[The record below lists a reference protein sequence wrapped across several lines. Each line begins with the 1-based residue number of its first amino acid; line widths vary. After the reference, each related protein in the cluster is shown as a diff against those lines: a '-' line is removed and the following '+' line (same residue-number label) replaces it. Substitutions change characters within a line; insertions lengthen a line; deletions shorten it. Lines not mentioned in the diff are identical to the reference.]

1 MNNGN
6 CGIVGYNIY
15 LPPEK
20 ISAHE
25 LSEIWDI
32 PESVIRD
39 KIGIHEKVVGQ
50 KEDHTIQMTLKTAQ
64 KCLEDLHICTE
75 DVDLVIFNGEDYKE
89 YLCYTVA
96 LKIIKELNLVNAW
109 GFDIG
114 YRCTATVLAIK
125 LAKDII
131 NSDENVNTV
140 LICGGNTTAYLVD
153 EQDKRASFMLPLA
166 AGACSLIIK
175 RNYQNNKILGSS
187 ILNNSKFIDDI
198 LCNHDG
204 TEDPRFP
211 QSKKNLW
218 KFTFPNYEGM
228 KRNLRLEATNYIID
242 VAKKAVR
249 KSNLLMSE
257 IDYVA
262 ITHINRKAHQFI
274 LNELGIDLEKSVYL
288 EDYGHVGHVDNVL
301 SIDLALQSNKIKI
314 GDRIL
319 MIALGIGYSYG
330 AVVIEWGE
338 KIEA

>member
-1 MNNGN
+1 MNNSN

-15 LPPEK
+15 LPSKK

-25 LSEIWDI
+25 LSEMWDI
-32 PESVIRD
+32 PENIIKD
-39 KIGIHEKVVGQ
+39 KIGIQEKVVGQ
-50 KEDHTIQMTLKTAQ
+50 KEDHTIQMTLKTAK
-64 KCLEDLHICTE
+64 KCLEDLYICPE

-96 LKIIKELNLVNAW
+96 IKIIKELKLVNAW

-114 YRCTATVLAIK
+114 YRCTSTVLAIK

-131 NSDENVNTV
+131 NSDESVNTV
-140 LICGGNTTAYLVD
+140 LICGGNSTAYLVN
-153 EQDKRASFMLPLA
+153 EKDKKASFMLPLGV
-166 AGACSLIIK
+166 GACSLIIK
-175 RNYQNNKILGSS
+175 RDYRNNKILGSS
-187 ILNNSKFIDDI
+187 FMNNSKFADDI
-198 LCNHDG
+198 LCEHNG

-211 QSKKNLW
+211 QSAKNLW
-218 KFTFPNYEGM
+218 KFTFPNYESM
-228 KRNLRLEATNYIID
+228 KKNLRLEATNYIID

-274 LNELGIDLEKSVYL
+274 LNELGIGLEKSVYL

-301 SIDLALQSNKIKI
+301 SIDLALQSNKIKT

-330 AVVIEWGE
+330 AVVIEWGA
-338 KIEA
+338 KD